1 MVMRYRI
8 KRLRTYCA
16 RYSRGMYADGWKAV
30 TLHGQR
36 MPWQIASTFPFDD
49 DLWWGNTLM
58 LNALT

>member
-1 MVMRYRI
+1 
-8 KRLRTYCA
+8 
-16 RYSRGMYADGWKAV
+16 MYADGWKAV

-49 DLWWGNTLM
+49 DLWWGDTLI